1 MFSYKNLAQNIDL
14 ILGKENHTKED
25 IVFLLS
31 LEDPFDVKLLYQ
43 RADEVRKKYCGDEVH
58 LRGII
63 EFSNYCDQ
71 HCLYCGLRLQ
81 NTELERYRMT
91 KEAIISAA
99 YNIYVSGIRTIVL
112 QSGEDHRFD
121 CADIE
126 EIITT
131 IKKDLDVAITL
142 SLGEREFNE
151 YKRWKDAGAD
161 RYLLKHETAN
171 QKLYSVYHQGDE
183 LDERIEH
190 IKYLKSIGFQVGSG
204 NIIGLPQQTIED
216 IANDI
221 LLLKEVD
228 VDMCSISPFVP
239 SQNTPYREEEN
250 GDINLVL
257 KAMAVTRIVLKNSHI
272 PATTAL
278 ATLDTYGRKKGLKAG
293 ANVIMPNFTPQ
304 PYKGKY
310 IIYENK
316 ARTASNPKSFVKQ
329 LRKLIESLGR
339 KVGTTKG
346 HSLKEKETRDFY
358 SIKI

>member
-1 MFSYKNLAQNIDL
+1 MKNISLNTVLEKDSL
-14 ILGKENHTKED
+14 TKKD

-31 LEDPFDVKLLYQ
+31 LNDPLDVKLLYQ
-43 RADEVRKKYCGDEVH
+43 KADEVRKEYCGDYVH

-71 HCLYCGLRLQ
+71 HCLYCGLRLH
-81 NTELERYRMT
+81 NTGLERYRMT
-91 KEAIISAA
+91 KEEIINAA
-99 YNIYVSGIRTIVL
+99 HFIYESGIRTIVL
-112 QSGEDHRFD
+112 QSGEDHKFE
-121 CADIE
+121 CKDIE
-126 EIITT
+126 EIITA

-142 SLGEREFNE
+142 STGEREFYD

-171 QKLYSVYHQGDE
+171 PKLYSVYHQGDE

-221 LLLKEVD
+221 LLLKELD
-228 VDMCSISPFVP
+228 VDMCSISPFVL
-239 SQNTPYREEEN
+239 SQNTPYRNEEN
-250 GDINLVL
+250 GNINLVL
-257 KAMAVTRIVLKNSHI
+257 RTMAVARIVLRNSHI

-278 ATLDTYGRKKGLKAG
+278 ATLDSDGREKGLDVG

-304 PYKGKY
+304 PYKEKY
-310 IIYENK
+310 LIYENK
-316 ARTASNPKSFVKQ
+316 ARTDRNPESLVKQ
-329 LRKLIESLGR
+329 LHKLIESVGR
-339 KVGTTKG
+339 KVGKTKG
-346 HSLKEKETRDFY
+346 HSLKVKEEA
-358 SIKI
+358 

>member
-1 MFSYKNLAQNIDL
+1 MINEKLDI
-14 ILGKENHTKED
+14 ILNKENLVKD
-25 IVFLLS
+25 NIIYLLS
-31 LEDPFDVKLLYQ
+31 LEDPLEVDLLFKK
-43 RADEVRKKYCGDEVH
+43 ADEVRKKYCGDEVH

-71 HCLYCGLRLQ
+71 HCLYCGLRLH
-81 NTELERYRMT
+81 NTEVERYRMT
-91 KEAIISAA
+91 KEEIINAA
-99 YNIYVSGIRTIVL
+99 HFIYESGIRTIVL
-112 QSGEDHRFD
+112 QSGEDHKFEYE
-121 CADIE
+121 DIE
-126 EIITT
+126 EIIST

-142 SLGEREFNE
+142 STGEREFYE

-171 QKLYSVYHQGDE
+171 LRLYSVYHQGDE

-221 LLLKEVD
+221 LLLNELD
-228 VDMCSISPFVP
+228 VDMCSITPFVP
-239 SQNTPYREEEN
+239 SQNSPYRNEESGN
-250 GDINLVL
+250 INLVL
-257 KAMAVTRIVLKNSHI
+257 RTMAVARIVLRNSHI

-278 ATLDTYGRKKGLKAG
+278 ATLDSDGREKGLQAG

-304 PYKGKY
+304 PYKEKY

-316 ARTASNPKSFVKQ
+316 FRTDSDPKSFIKQ
-329 LRKLIESLGR
+329 LYKLIESVGR

-346 HSLKEKETRDFY
+346 HSLKEKEEA
-358 SIKI
+358 

>member
-1 MFSYKNLAQNIDL
+1 MKIISLNTVLEKDSL
-14 ILGKENHTKED
+14 TKKD
-25 IVFLLS
+25 IVSLLS
-31 LEDPFDVKLLYQ
+31 LEDPLDVKLLYQ
-43 RADEVRKKYCGDEVH
+43 KADEVRKEYCGDDVH

-63 EFSNYCDQ
+63 EFSNYCNQ
-71 HCLYCGLRLQ
+71 HCLYCGLQLH
-81 NTELERYRMT
+81 NTGLERYRMT
-91 KEAIISAA
+91 KEDIILAA
-99 YNIYVSGIRTIVL
+99 HFIYESGIKTIVL
-112 QSGEDHRFD
+112 QSGEDKNYE
-121 CADIE
+121 CEDIE
-126 EIITT
+126 EIITM

-142 SLGEREFNE
+142 STGEREFYE

-183 LDERIEH
+183 LDERIKH

-221 LLLKEVD
+221 LLLKELD

-239 SQNTPYREEEN
+239 SQNTPYRNEEN

-257 KAMAVTRIVLKNSHI
+257 RTMAVARIVLRNSHI

-278 ATLDTYGRKKGLKAG
+278 ATLDSDGRKKGLDVG

-304 PYKGKY
+304 PYKEKY
-310 IIYENK
+310 LIYESK
-316 ARTASNPKSFVKQ
+316 DRTDSDPKFFVKQ
-329 LRKLIESLGR
+329 LHKLIESAGR
-339 KVGTTKG
+339 KVGMTKG
-346 HSLKEKETRDFY
+346 HSLKVKEEA
-358 SIKI
+358 